1 MLTSFKRKIIPHKL
15 SDAEIASSQKW
26 VIGDGIFTQI
36 TESLTAGPI
45 VVALALL
52 LGASNAM
59 IGYLL
64 ALPFL
69 CYVVQLPGVY
79 FFEKFKIRKIIVVLS
94 VLISRISFVGV
105 AFLAFFPT
113 FPYAAWALILLYT
126 IRYFGSGFIASG
138 WNSWMKDLIPAATLG
153 AFFSKRLMLMMACAL
168 STSLVVA
175 FFLDIW
181 PFEIHYFYGIL
192 ILGAL
197 VLSILDV
204 YSLFNVSEPPKD
216 ETMQNEK
223 MSNKFRK
230 VFSDHNFMRLVL
242 FLSLFNFSINLAVP
256 FFSVFVLKR
265 LEYSLSFALI
275 LLTVLQLAN
284 ILVMRIWGALA
295 DKFSNKSVLAVSAP
309 LYVLSIFLFLFT
321 SFPEK
326 HFLTVPLL
334 FFIYFLAGLSQAGVT
349 LATNNIALKL
359 ADKGL
364 ASVYL
369 SVNGVLMYAMA
380 GIAPIIGGLF
390 ADYFAGKELS
400 LTLTWK
406 TASSETAMYVFGM
419 QHWDFFFFFAAVLGL
434 LSLGFL
440 KQVKEEGEV
449 DEKIVMSSFVSSLFK
464 NLSATYMM
472 PQKLF
477 IYFIQKKHKKMS
489 DLPDIATSLKIDIN
503 K

>member
-1 MLTSFKRKIIPHKL
+1 MLTSIKRKLIPHKL
-15 SDAEIASSQKW
+15 SEAEIASSQKW

-79 FFEKFKIRKIIVVLS
+79 LFEHCKIRKTIVLVS
-94 VLISRISFVGV
+94 VLISRLSFIGI
-105 AFLAFFPT
+105 AFLAFFPE
-113 FPYAAWALILLYT
+113 FPQAAWLLIGLYS
-126 IRYFGSGFIASG
+126 IRYFGSGFISSG
-138 WNSWMKDLIPAATLG
+138 WNSWMKDLIPAQKLG
-153 AFFSKRLMLMMACAL
+153 SFFSRRLMLMMACAL
-168 STSLVVA
+168 STSLIVA
-175 FFLDIW
+175 FLLDLW
-181 PFEIHYFYGIL
+181 PFEKNVFYGFLALIAL
-192 ILGAL
+192 ILSA
-197 VLSILDV
+197 LDV
-204 YSLFNVSEPPKD
+204 FSLFRVSEPPK
-216 ETMQNEK
+216 EESMQNEK
-223 MSNKFRK
+223 MTAKFRK
-230 VFSDHNFMRLVL
+230 VFSDKNFMRLVL

-256 FFSVFVLKR
+256 FFSVFVLNQ

-275 LLTVLQLAN
+275 LLTVMQLAN
-284 ILVMRIWGALA
+284 ILVMSIWGSLA

-326 HFLTVPLL
+326 HVLTVPLL

-380 GIAPIIGGLF
+380 GTAPIIGGLF
-390 ADYFAGKELS
+390 ADYFATKELA
-400 LTLTWK
+400 LNLTWK
-406 TASSETAMYVFGM
+406 TTSSETAMYVFGM

-434 LSLGFL
+434 FSLGFL
-440 KQVKEEGEV
+440 KQVREEGEV
-449 DEKIVMSSFVSSLFK
+449 DEKIVMSLFVSSLFK

-477 IYFIQKKHKKMS
+477 IYFTQKKHKKMD
-489 DLPDIATSLKIDIN
+489 DLAKSADSLKIDIN
-503 K
+503 P